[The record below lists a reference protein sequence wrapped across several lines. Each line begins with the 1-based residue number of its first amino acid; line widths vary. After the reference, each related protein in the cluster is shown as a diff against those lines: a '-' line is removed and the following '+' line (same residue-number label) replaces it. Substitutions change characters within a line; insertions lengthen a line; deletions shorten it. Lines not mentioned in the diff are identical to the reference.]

1 MPCRSTPATIP
12 AGTAISNQT
21 NNARRVRFVLQGNDA
36 IGDADADGD
45 AADGDTAGVH
55 TLLIWR
61 DSVST
66 EPASPANIVM
76 RRGIK
81 NTNLMAAFQRAS
93 APPTLTRRSR

>member
-1 MPCRSTPATIP
+1 MPIAPATIP

-21 NNARRVRFVLQGNDA
+21 HNARRVRFVLQGNDA

-81 NTNLMAAFQRAS
+81 NTNLNG
-93 APPTLTRRSR
+93 